1 MCWRERIKMGRQVAI
16 VSAGFSEH
24 SSKRS
29 DVNIAELVS
38 EAINDCL
45 RNAPSVGFEDIDGY
59 VTGNMPGFEG
69 NSLPELW
76 MTDWLGARNKS
87 LMRVTTGGTT
97 GGSVGIAGYYT
108 VTAGLPNL
116 DTVLAVA
123 YEQQSQGDTSVGL
136 ANVAYGEVTML
147 THLGLSYDQ
156 VGRLLS
162 AGAAIGVAAYQ
173 ATNYMRKTKITEEDL
188 ARVVVQNRRNAAKTW
203 WAHLKMPDLTI
214 EQVLDTPYLS
224 YPLRYGMVCPA
235 SDGACAVL
243 FTTEE
248 KAKDMCDIPAYVN
261 GVASVANEAAI
272 LGYNISG
279 SIQIDPSEQ
288 LGAMKSSDLAYG
300 QAGISFPRK
309 EIDYA
314 ELYSPFPN
322 QELMWVEKLGLSEE
336 TTAPQMYED
345 GITSLKGELPICCSG
360 GVNSTNAIGASALE
374 RTAVAALQIMGK
386 ASNQV
391 PKTVHTAIGHGWGGS
406 LNLCT
411 MMVLSDEPQRKW
423 R

>member
-1 MCWRERIKMGRQVAI
+1 MGRQVAI

-45 RNAPSVGFEDIDGY
+45 RNTPSVGFEDIDGY
-59 VTGNMPGFEG
+59 ATGNMPGFEG

-76 MTDWLGARNKS
+76 MTDWLGARNKPI
-87 LMRVTTGGTT
+87 MRVTTGGTT

-108 VTAGLPNL
+108 VAAGLPNL

-214 EQVLDTPYLS
+214 EQVLDTPYVS
-224 YPLRYGMVCPA
+224 YPLRYGMVCPV

-243 FTTEE
+243 FTSEE

-272 LGYNISG
+272 LAYNISG
-279 SIQIDPSEQ
+279 SIQIDPAEQ
-288 LGAMKSSDLAYG
+288 LGAMKSSELAYG
-300 QAGISFPRK
+300 QAGISFPKK

-336 TTAPQMYED
+336 GTAPQMYEN
-345 GITSLKGELPICCSG
+345 GVTSFNGELPICCSG

-374 RTAVAALQIMGK
+374 RPAEAALQIMGK

>member
-1 MCWRERIKMGRQVAI
+1 
-16 VSAGFSEH
+16 
-24 SSKRS
+24 
-29 DVNIAELVS
+29 
-38 EAINDCL
+38 
-45 RNAPSVGFEDIDGY
+45 
-59 VTGNMPGFEG
+59 
-69 NSLPELW
+69 
-76 MTDWLGARNKS
+76 
-87 LMRVTTGGTT
+87 VTTGGTT

-108 VTAGLPNL
+108 VAAGLPNM

-123 YEQQSQGDTSVGL
+123 FEQQSQGDTSIGL

-147 THLGLSYDQ
+147 TQLGLSYDQ

-214 EQVLDTPYLS
+214 EQVLDTPYVS

-243 FTTEE
+243 FTSEE
-248 KAKDMCDIPAYVN
+248 KAKDMCDIPAFVN

-272 LGYNISG
+272 LAYNASG

-288 LGAMKSSDLAYG
+288 LGAMKSSELAYR

-336 TTAPQMYED
+336 TTAPQMYLD
-345 GITSLKGELPICCSG
+345 GVTSLTGELPICCSG
-360 GVNSTNAIGASALE
+360 GVNSTN
-374 RTAVAALQIMGK
+374 
-386 ASNQV
+386 
-391 PKTVHTAIGHGWGGS
+391 
-406 LNLCT
+406 
-411 MMVLSDEPQRKW
+411 
-423 R
+423 

>member
-1 MCWRERIKMGRQVAI
+1 MGRQVAI

-45 RNAPSVGFEDIDGY
+45 KNAPSVGFEDIDGY
-59 VTGNMPGFEG
+59 ATGNMPGFEG

-76 MTDWLGARNKS
+76 MTDWLGARNKP

-108 VTAGLPNL
+108 VAAGLPNL
-116 DTVLAVA
+116 DTILAVA

-136 ANVAYGEVTML
+136 ANVAYGEITML

-214 EQVLDTPYLS
+214 EQVLDTPYIS

-272 LGYNISG
+272 LAYNISG

-374 RTAVAALQIMGK
+374 RPAVAALQIMGK

-411 MMVLSDEPQRKW
+411 MMVLSDTPQRKW

>member
-59 VTGNMPGFEG
+59 ATGNMPGFEG

-76 MTDWLGARNKS
+76 MTDWLGARNKP

-108 VTAGLPNL
+108 VAAGLPNL

-136 ANVAYGEVTML
+136 ANVAYGEITML

-214 EQVLDTPYLS
+214 EQVLDTPYIS

-374 RTAVAALQIMGK
+374 RPAEAALQIMGK